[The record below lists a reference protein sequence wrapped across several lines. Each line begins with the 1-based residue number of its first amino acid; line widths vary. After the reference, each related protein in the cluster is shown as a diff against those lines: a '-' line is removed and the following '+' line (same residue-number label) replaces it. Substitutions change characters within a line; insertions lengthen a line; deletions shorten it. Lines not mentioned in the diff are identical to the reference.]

1 VGAVANA
8 RSNQEVVEPSSAP
21 AANLPSV
28 PERRVALVIGNA
40 AYQAVSGLANTTN
53 DARAIADVLK
63 ADGFT
68 SVRIALDM
76 TRASMIASL
85 NDFQRE
91 ADTSDWAVVYYAGHG
106 LEVSGTNYLVPIDAR
121 LGDDRDIQDEAVS
134 VDRILRASKMQKS
147 SGL

>member
-1 VGAVANA
+1 
-8 RSNQEVVEPSSAP
+8 
-21 AANLPSV
+21 
-28 PERRVALVIGNA
+28 VALVIGNA
-40 AYQAVSGLANTTN
+40 AYQAVSGLTNTTN